1 MKKENINN
9 YYTDED
15 LINFAKL
22 KDFNDS
28 KTNKLNK
35 NQNKSHPIRYAM
47 SDNKHF
53 NKIMNINNDKG
64 SLSKKTEK
72 TKKNNYYSSL
82 DLKNFDKLK
91 QFVTFNDDEAI
102 SKKTEV
108 AKPKANYTANDVNVF
123 DQIIK
128 FESDIKNVDKNK
140 INSKVDTK
148 KIKIIDF
155 NKLKERE
162 KILKNKVGIEK
173 IKIVYFD

>member
-1 MKKENINN
+1 MKKKNINN

-15 LINFAKL
+15 LINFEKL
-22 KDFNDS
+22 KNFNDS
-28 KTNKLNK
+28 KVNKLSN
-35 NQNKSHPIRYAM
+35 NQNKSHPVRYAM

-53 NKIMNINNDKG
+53 NKIMNINNDKS
-64 SLSKKTEK
+64 SLSKKTKK

-91 QFVTFNDDEAI
+91 QLAIFGDGVTIN
-102 SKKTEV
+102 KKTEV
-108 AKPKANYTANDVNVF
+108 TKTKTNYTANDMNAF

-128 FESDIKNVDKNK
+128 FEGYIKNDNK
-140 INSKVDTK
+140 AEINSKVDTK
-148 KIKIIDF
+148 KIKIVDF
-155 NKLKERE
+155 SKLKERE

>member
-9 YYTDED
+9 YYTDKD
-15 LINFAKL
+15 LINFEKL
-22 KDFNDS
+22 KNFNGS

-35 NQNKSHPIRYAM
+35 NQNKSHPIRYAK

-53 NKIMNINNDKG
+53 NEIMNINNDKD

-72 TKKNNYYSSL
+72 TKKNNYHSPI
-82 DLKNFDKLK
+82 DLENFDKLK
-91 QFVTFNDDEAI
+91 QFATFNNNVTVN
-102 SKKTEV
+102 KKTEV
-108 AKPKANYTANDVNVF
+108 TKTKTNYTTNDVNVF

>member
-15 LINFAKL
+15 LINFE
-22 KDFNDS
+22 
-28 KTNKLNK
+28 KLNNFEDFK
-35 NQNKSHPIRYAM
+35 VDKSNTNENKSHPVRYAM

-53 NKIMNINNDKG
+53 NKIMNINNDKNP
-64 SLSKKTEK
+64 LSKKIEK

-91 QFVTFNDDEAI
+91 QFAI
-102 SKKTEV
+102 FSDSETLNKKTEV
-108 AKPKANYTANDVNVF
+108 AKTKANYTANDVNAF

-128 FESDIKNVDKNK
+128 SRSATKNDNENKN
-140 INSKVDTK
+140 NSKVDNK
-148 KIKIIDF
+148 KIKIIDY